1 MSVRIFR
8 YSLSKKIKGS
18 STFSPEKQTKMGERV
33 ELESGEAYKARYE
46 RKEELG
52 RGKFGVVFQ
61 VRDVASQALLAAKH
75 IR

>member
-1 MSVRIFR
+1 
-8 YSLSKKIKGS
+8 
-18 STFSPEKQTKMGERV
+18 MGERV